1 MLAVPAGPVALAR
14 VTQPPGPMAFS
25 FTLDASDSGTAAR
38 AGTVVTGAGA
48 VLTPAFMPVGT
59 AGSVKTLTPD
69 ELRAAGCDILLANT
83 YHLSLRP
90 GVDTVRRM
98 GGLHEFM
105 RWPGTI
111 LTDSGGFQ
119 VMSLSPLRTITEAG
133 VEFRSH
139 LDGSRAMLSP
149 EDAVRI
155 QDGLGTDIAMS
166 LDELVEA
173 GAPPEGVRAAVD
185 RTVRW
190 AARGLAERGR
200 LRGEGRGTMALFGI
214 NQGGTD
220 AGERARCFE
229 RLEGLPFDGYAL
241 GGLWVGEGR
250 TLGLDMVEHDCGRFP
265 AGRPRYLMG
274 VGHPMD
280 VIDAVARGVDMFD
293 CVLPTRNARRGTVFI
308 STGRLVVK
316 NAAYAHD
323 ARPLDPT
330 CDCYT
335 CQRFSRA
342 YLRHLFAAGELLA
355 MRLASIH
362 AVHHMVRLT
371 RDARAA
377 IVAGQYSAFRE
388 QSWNRYHSGDTL
400 VPALENTSGPV
411 VNQAGGRN
419 S

>member
-1 MLAVPAGPVALAR
+1 
-14 VTQPPGPMAFS
+14 MAFS
-25 FTLDASDSGTAAR
+25 FTLEATDSSTGAR
-38 AGTVVTGAGA
+38 AGRIAVAGGE

-69 ELRAAGCDILLANT
+69 ELHAAGCDILLANT

-98 GGLHEFM
+98 GGLHAFM
-105 RWPGTI
+105 GWQGAI

-119 VMSLSPLRTITEAG
+119 VMSLSPLRTISDAG

-139 LDGSRAMLSP
+139 LDGSRALLGP
-149 EDAVRI
+149 EEAIRI

-173 GAPPEGVRAAVD
+173 GADAATVREAVD

-190 AARGLAERGR
+190 AARGLAERER
-200 LRGEGRGTMALFGI
+200 LRGEGRGGMALFGI
-214 NQGGTD
+214 VQGATEP
-220 AGERARCFE
+220 AERARCFDQVGGM
-229 RLEGLPFDGYAL
+229 RFDGFAM

-250 TLGLDMVEHDCGRFP
+250 RLGLDMVEHDCGRFP
-265 AGRPRYLMG
+265 ADRPRYLMG

-280 VIDAVARGVDMFD
+280 LIDSIALGADMFD

-316 NAAYAHD
+316 NAAYALD
-323 ARPLDPT
+323 ERPLDPA

-335 CQRFSRA
+335 CRRFSRA
-342 YLRHLFAAGELLA
+342 YLRHLFAAGELLG

-362 AVHHMVRLT
+362 AVHHTLRLM
-371 RDARAA
+371 REARAA
-377 IVAGQYSAFRE
+377 IEAGRYASFRE
-388 QSWNRYHSGDTL
+388 QTRSSYHSGATL
-400 VPALENTSGPV
+400 APASGEVPSPHGAARRHP
-411 VNQAGGRN
+411 
-419 S
+419 